1 MRVFRHSSLD
11 AALLVLAL
19 VQIGLIVAVAWAWPD
34 LAATGRAAAVTA
46 IAVGHWYCIVV
57 VGHTFAH
64 APWFA
69 SARVNRAAG
78 LVVSLTIGQSVA
90 AYRLS
95 HVRNH
100 HRFNNDRQDA
110 RRNTRDT
117 SSTFRHAPPG
127 QHLPLWRYAG
137 LGALATIGGELVRRI
152 GVARL
157 WLGAG
162 LEPDLERLLAARPRL
177 RDREFRA
184 VRLERTVL
192 TVAWVALLAA
202 QPTFLAAYVA
212 ALTAAFALVDV
223 QNYFEHY
230 GADPEDLLANSI
242 SHYGWLYNFVAFND
256 GYHQEHHL
264 RPASHWRALPAV
276 RARHAARLAACDRIV
291 SPVPPVFGFLDL
303 ARRRLDLA
311 ASLPERAP

>member
-1 MRVFRHSSLD
+1 MRVFRHSNLD

-19 VQIGLIVAVAWAWPD
+19 AQVGVVVVAAWAWPG
-34 LAATGRAAAVTA
+34 LTWAGRAAAAAA

-64 APWFA
+64 APWFS
-69 SARVNRAAG
+69 SARANRAAG
-78 LVVSLTIGQSVA
+78 LAVSLAIGQSVA
-90 AYRLS
+90 AYRIS

-117 SSTFRHAPPG
+117 SSTFRHAAPG
-127 QHLPLWRYAG
+127 RHLPLWRYAG
-137 LGALATIGGELVRRI
+137 GGALATAAGELVRRV
-152 GVARL
+152 GVVRL

-162 LEPDLERLLAARPRL
+162 LEPDLERLLAVRPRL
-177 RDREFRA
+177 RKREFRA
-184 VRLERTVL
+184 VRLERTLL
-192 TVAWVALLAA
+192 TVAWLALLAA

-212 ALTAAFALVDV
+212 ALTVAFGLVDV

-230 GADPEDLLANSI
+230 GADPDAVLANAV
-242 SHYGWLYNFVAFND
+242 SHYGWLYNLVAFND

-264 RPASHWRALPAV
+264 RPAAHWRTLPAV
-276 RARHAARLAACDRIV
+276 RARHAARLATCDRIV

-303 ARRRLDLA
+303 RRRRLDLSPA
-311 ASLPERAP
+311 LSERAP